1 MNNRQTVSVK
11 EVRDLALIVFDKI
24 LASGIDTVDI
34 DRSVYWSVFPT
45 EVFSIEKPDLVL
57 SDVED
62 DLTDLRS
69 ETSDSDSPVSIGL
82 PWHALSHLAGI
93 CSALAVTT
101 LEPRLVDRRHDR
113 RASHD

>member
-1 MNNRQTVSVK
+1 MDNRQTVSVQ

-34 DRSVYWSVFPT
+34 DQAVYWSVFPT
-45 EVFSIEKPDLVL
+45 EVFSTEKPDLGL
-57 SDVED
+57 SAVED
-62 DLTDLRS
+62 DLMDLRS
-69 ETSDSDSPVSIGL
+69 EANDSGSPVSLGM

-93 CSALAVTT
+93 CSALSAGT
-101 LEPRLVDRRHDR
+101 LKPPLAEGPHDR